1 AGEPECGGADSY
13 SCLLALRLNG
23 LPHSA
28 LTYNDRPLF
37 DTSGFSRDRP
47 FRWSLSRLKALLWRF
62 FSHYKQFSSHGKDFR
77 PYGRVTFLCL
87 CKEK

>member
-1 AGEPECGGADSY
+1 MPMLVEFELVTRATVRACQAGEPECGGADSY

-37 DTSGFSRDRP
+37 DTSGFSRNGHSRE
-47 FRWSLSRLKALLWRF
+47 SLSRLKPLYVVGVPVK
-62 FSHYKQFSSHGKDFR
+62 SDVSCS
-77 PYGRVTFLCL
+77 
-87 CKEK
+87 

>member
-1 AGEPECGGADSY
+1 EPECGGADSY

-37 DTSGFSRDRP
+37 DTSGFSRDSGVTGRP
-47 FRWSLSRLKALLWRF
+47 VSRLKPLLRETTRIG
-62 FSHYKQFSSHGKDFR
+62 STT
-77 PYGRVTFLCL
+77 GRQQGRH
-87 CKEK
+87 

>member
-1 AGEPECGGADSY
+1 MPMLVEFELVTRATVRACQAGEPECGGADSY

-37 DTSGFSRDRP
+37 DTSGFSRDERSEGP
-47 FRWSLSRLKALLWRF
+47 
-62 FSHYKQFSSHGKDFR
+62 
-77 PYGRVTFLCL
+77 
-87 CKEK
+87 